1 MTFKYIFIK
10 YKKWNWQ
17 RVLILI
23 VFLASSKFFMKP
35 IKILKNRSDIGAGTR
50 GSDMGIDALEIAAIN
65 MEHDF
70 FNRHPFIDIPTHNE
84 TVYNKVKNTTAKRIK
99 FVTAQCERLKAEI
112 KQTLEHDLFPLI
124 LSGDHSSALGSLA
137 GIKSANPEKTLGVI
151 WIDAHADLHTPFSS
165 PSGNVHGMPL
175 AAALG
180 HDNIDQKINQVSQET
195 ISDWEQMKNMGS
207 VLPIL
212 KPEHLIY
219 FGVRDTEHQE
229 DTIME
234 RCKIKNYKVHEMRHR
249 GVDVCVQEAL
259 KQLKG
264 VDMIYIT
271 FDVDALD
278 CDLISYGTGTPVSKG
293 FDPLEVVTMIKGV
306 MSSKKVVALEVCEI
320 NPLLDHKG
328 NRMAEAAFEVI
339 DSIF

>member
-1 MTFKYIFIK
+1 
-10 YKKWNWQ
+10 
-17 RVLILI
+17 
-23 VFLASSKFFMKP
+23 MKP

-99 FVTAQCERLKAEI
+99 FVTVQCERLKAEI

-234 RCKIKNYKVHEMRHR
+234 RCQIKNYKVHEMRHR

-306 MSSKKVVALEVCEI
+306 MSSEKVVALEVCEI